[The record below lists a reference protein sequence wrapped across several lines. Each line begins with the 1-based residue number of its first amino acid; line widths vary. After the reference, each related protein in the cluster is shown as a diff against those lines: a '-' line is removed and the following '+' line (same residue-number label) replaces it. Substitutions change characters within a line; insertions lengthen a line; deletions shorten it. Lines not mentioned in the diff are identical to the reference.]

1 MTSAADAAPPDWF
14 TAALATEPERARI
27 DVEGTPIAY
36 RAWGQSGGPGIVL
49 VHGGAAHS
57 RWWDHIAPLM
67 TAGRRVAALDLSG
80 HGDSGRRETY
90 SLDMWARE
98 VLAVAAAAG
107 ISVPPTVIRHS
118 MGGFVTLRL
127 ASLYGSRIAGA
138 VIIDSPIRDLTPE
151 EQAAREHRAFGPLR
165 VYPTRAAA
173 IARFH
178 PVPDQPTLGYI
189 TRHIAET
196 SVREVEG
203 GWTWKFDPRIFGR
216 PQFGT
221 ALLTRLDCRVALFR
235 AEHGIMSRQ
244 MSEVMYDQLGR
255 VAPLIEIPVAGHHVM
270 LDQPIALI
278 AVLRTLLSDW
288 DHSLPPAG
296 PVIPPSSVPTLSS
309 VPKPSSVLAVPSAPH
324 PTGSLRPSSSLS
336 TRGLF
341 SPSGRSGAR
350 LRRLTRGRRPPP
362 QPAFQEGVNAFLSVR
377 AGEQPRTSPPSRLL
391 RPRFAA
397 GALRSGSSS
406 FPPPPVARSAGSDHA
421 GWSVP
426 CRSPPPAP
434 SRPGPG
440 SRTGQVPS

>member
-1 MTSAADAAPPDWF
+1 VTAPPDWF
-14 TAALATEPERARI
+14 AAALATEPERARI

-36 RAWGQSGGPGIVL
+36 RAWGQPGGPGIVL

-57 RWWDHIAPLM
+57 RWWDHVAPLM
-67 TAGRRVAALDLSG
+67 TASRRVAALDLSG
-80 HGDSGRRETY
+80 HGDSGPRETY
-90 SLDMWARE
+90 SLDAWARE

-107 ISVPPTVIRHS
+107 ITAPPTVIGHS
-118 MGGFVTLRL
+118 MGGYVTLRL

-165 VYPTRAAA
+165 IYPTRAAA

-196 SVREVEG
+196 SVQEVEG
-203 GWTWKFDPRIFGR
+203 GWTWKFDPRIFAR

-244 MSEVMYDQLGR
+244 MSEVMYDRLGR

-278 AVLRTLLSDW
+278 AALRTLLSDW

-296 PVIPPSSVPTLSS
+296 PVAPAGQWA
-309 VPKPSSVLAVPSAPH
+309 AVP
-324 PTGSLRPSSSLS
+324 
-336 TRGLF
+336 GLT
-341 SPSGRSGAR
+341 PER
-350 LRRLTRGRRPPP
+350 
-362 QPAFQEGVNAFLSVR
+362 
-377 AGEQPRTSPPSRLL
+377 
-391 RPRFAA
+391 
-397 GALRSGSSS
+397 
-406 FPPPPVARSAGSDHA
+406 D
-421 GWSVP
+421 
-426 CRSPPPAP
+426 
-434 SRPGPG
+434 PGG
-440 SRTGQVPS
+440 